1 MTSETTAAAS
11 GAVGQLRHDPFAMLP
26 FCGYHMGDYFQHWLD
41 MGKKMRY
48 PPRIYSVNWFQK
60 GKDGAYLWPGF
71 GENLRVLKWIFERQN
86 GKQRVQSTAIGNM
99 PFPEDLGLQEA
110 QKTLL
115 QIHPEEWLQ
124 ELAEREHYFTIFKER
139 FPTALW
145 QEFVRVNEALQGLLG

>member
-41 MGKKMRY
+41 IGKKLRY
-48 PPRIYSVNWFQK
+48 PPRIYSVNWFRK
-60 GKDGAYLWPGF
+60 AKEGAYLWPGF

-86 GKQRVQSTAIGNM
+86 GKQPAQSTAIGDM
-99 PFPEDLGLQEA
+99 PFPEDLGLQEE

-115 QIHPEEWLQ
+115 QMDPEEWIQ
-124 ELAEREHYFTIFKER
+124 ELAERKHYFSLFKER
-139 FPTALW
+139 FPEALW
-145 QEFVRVNEALQGLLG
+145 QEFIYVNEALHGLSG